1 MIGKPSA
8 VFFNQAARMIGLSPG
23 DLVMIG
29 DDIEGDVGGAMSAGF
44 QGILVKTGKFRCV
57 TLAIL

>member
-1 MIGKPSA
+1 
-8 VFFNQAARMIGLSPG
+8 MIGLSPG

-44 QGILVKTGKFRCV
+44 QGILVKTGKFRHV
-57 TLAIL
+57 PLNL